1 MVQTPGPPR
10 ARWLRL
16 ALIETIVAAVGVLAL
31 LALLSIDERTR
42 SLMPFIPH

>member
-1 MVQTPGPPR
+1 MVQTPRPPR

-16 ALIETIVAAVGVLAL
+16 ALVESIVAAVGVLAI

-42 SLMPFIPH
+42 SLMPFIAH